1 MNQLYYGDNLDILR
15 RYIKDES
22 IDLIYLDPPFN
33 SNATYNVLFSQ
44 QDGSQSTAQIQAF
57 EDTWQWDEEAAKSY
71 ELTVEQGGSIADALR
86 AFRLLLGNSNMMA
99 YLAMMAPRLVELHR
113 VLKRTGSL
121 YLHCDSTA
129 SHYLKVLLDQVF
141 SPENFRNEIIWK
153 RSNPKSHGSINFP
166 TCTDTILRYT
176 KTDKFTF
183 NQPYGDHDP
192 EYVSKAYK
200 YSDEKGR
207 YRLLPLLNPNQDRP
221 NLTYEFLGVKRVWRW
236 TRERM
241 EKAYEDGIVIQLKP
255 GAVPQYKKYLSDSK
269 GRTITNC
276 WTDINQVAGNESL
289 GYPTQKPEELL
300 ERIIEASSEEGD
312 TVLDPFCGCGTAI
325 AASQKLNRNWIGI
338 DITHLAIGLIKLRMA
353 DQFGEELIYEVYG
366 EPTTI
371 EGARKLSEMDKYQF
385 EWWALGL
392 VGARPSDP
400 KKGSDRGIDGR
411 LYFHDDESGKTK
423 QVIISV
429 KGGSTGV
436 SHIRDLVGVLDRENA
451 QIGVLITLQEPT
463 KPMRSEAASAGFYDS
478 PWGKHPRVQILTIE
492 ELLEGQQIDMPPI
505 RQVNQT
511 YRRAPRHQVDSGKQP
526 ELGFDG

>member
-221 NLTYEFLGVKRVWRW
+221 NLTY
-236 TRERM
+236 
-241 EKAYEDGIVIQLKP
+241 
-255 GAVPQYKKYLSDSK
+255 DS
-269 GRTITNC
+269 
-276 WTDINQVAGNESL
+276 WV
-289 GYPTQKPEELL
+289 
-300 ERIIEASSEEGD
+300 
-312 TVLDPFCGCGTAI
+312 
-325 AASQKLNRNWIGI
+325 
-338 DITHLAIGLIKLRMA
+338 
-353 DQFGEELIYEVYG
+353 
-366 EPTTI
+366 
-371 EGARKLSEMDKYQF
+371 
-385 EWWALGL
+385 
-392 VGARPSDP
+392 
-400 KKGSDRGIDGR
+400 
-411 LYFHDDESGKTK
+411 
-423 QVIISV
+423 
-429 KGGSTGV
+429 
-436 SHIRDLVGVLDRENA
+436 
-451 QIGVLITLQEPT
+451 
-463 KPMRSEAASAGFYDS
+463 
-478 PWGKHPRVQILTIE
+478 
-492 ELLEGQQIDMPPI
+492 
-505 RQVNQT
+505 
-511 YRRAPRHQVDSGKQP
+511 
-526 ELGFDG
+526 